1 MSIQIASTQDVTPE
15 ILQSDAS
22 FRSNIESSIAEALGV
37 FDGQVSVTKIAI
49 DSRRLQAGNA
59 GSGARRLNNAGLK
72 VDYEVYMEGS
82 TEALRIKTSMMEAS
96 TDSQGD
102 FVKSFRENL
111 QAKEKASGRTLVVD
125 SMSVASVDLL
135 DRTISIS
142 DAKVA
147 AKEKAMATT
156 TTTTSTSSTSKKPT
170 TKKPTMVSATAE
182 EAPATTTPASKSAIE
197 DAAGAASEIVPQ
209 LWMAILA
216 ILAYCN

>member
-1 MSIQIASTQDVTPE
+1 MSIKIASTQDVTPE
-15 ILQSDAS
+15 ILQSDTS

-37 FDGQVSVTKIAI
+37 IDGQVSVTKVAI
-49 DSRRLQAGNA
+49 DSRRLQSGNE

-72 VDYEVYMEGS
+72 VDYEVYMDGS
-82 TEALRIKTSMMEAS
+82 TEALRIKSSMMEAS

-102 FVKSFRENL
+102 FAKAFRENL

-125 SMSVASVDLL
+125 SMSVASVDLV
-135 DRTISIS
+135 DRSISIS

-170 TKKPTMVSATAE
+170 MVSATAE
-182 EAPATTTPASKSAIE
+182 DVYKEAPATTTPASKSAIE

-209 LWMAILA
+209 LWMAVLA